1 MSLRTSSMSKLES
14 QMRRSLLV
22 KLDIQEEEKHKKME
36 FKNKENKKRAGRT
49 APRPNKTNHTSP

>member
-1 MSLRTSSMSKLES
+1 MSKLES